1 MTSSP
6 DPLGMRLRS
15 GIRGRERWEV
25 KALSG
30 RRKVA
35 RELEDSLLQHEGVL
49 QVSANPVSGRVLVF
63 YSPET
68 PGLHV
73 QSLIRNSLREI
84 LFRPVSRNP
93 EANPATALQRI
104 LKTSLPPRSQRSAP
118 PLLSAVGHSLH
129 LLQGLSF
136 VSIVNTARGQGPGF
150 LGAFGLV
157 SRGSRL
163 IGMTVLSLLVTG
175 ADLFVQYYRK
185 RSWRRLAQTTQ
196 HNLREQLITRV
207 EMQDMEFFDRYGTG
221 PLINLITKDTEQVG
235 EFVEQAGDIAIEKAL
250 TIIVSGSFLL
260 AASPSLAFLAFLPL
274 PFILLTSR
282 FFSEKISERY
292 ADAGETAGRFNQ
304 MLENNLSGI
313 EDVKSFTAEEQEICR
328 LSDWNARA
336 AQHLLEAESVTSLQ
350 SQAISGLFSTG
361 FLLTAGYG
369 GVMTA
374 AGSLSLSSYIR
385 LVYWFPQLLRALT
398 GIDQVAKLYYSAN
411 DSAQRLAKVMD
422 SEPHIRSGP
431 VRLPA
436 RDVRAEVIF
445 EDVSFGYHPS
455 LNVLENVSFHLR
467 PGETLAIVG
476 PTGSGKSTLLRLLLR
491 YFDVGSGRI
500 LFDGHDVRELNLQH
514 LRAAVS
520 VVSQE
525 VYLFQGTIR
534 ENVSYGQPQASEQQ
548 ILEAM
553 RIAGAEELLTSL
565 PEGLDAMVGERGRRL
580 SGGERQRVAIA
591 RSVLKALSGAS
602 ILALDEATSHLDNE
616 TEAAV
621 KRSLRKAATGKSVI
635 MIAHRLST
643 IRSVDRIL
651 VLERGKVIEEG
662 THEELLAREGLYASL
677 WQLQHEDPFGGL
689 EVRIRR

>member
-1 MTSSP
+1 MTSP

-30 RRKVA
+30 KSGVA
-35 RELEDSLLQHEGVL
+35 RELEEALLQHAGVL
-49 QVSANPVSGRVLVF
+49 QARANPVSGRVLVL
-63 YSPET
+63 YRPST
-68 PGLHV
+68 PGLNV
-73 QSLIRNSLREI
+73 ESLIRNSLREI
-84 LFRPVSRNP
+84 LFRPVLLNP
-93 EANPATALQRI
+93 DNNPTSALQRI
-104 LKTSLPPRSQRSAP
+104 LKTSLPPQSQRSTA
-118 PLLSAVGHSLH
+118 PLLSAIGHSLH

-136 VSIVNTARGQGPGF
+136 VSMVNTARGKGPGF
-150 LGAFGLV
+150 LGAFGLAT
-157 SRGSRL
+157 RGSRL
-163 IGMTVLSLLVTG
+163 IGMTVLSLFVTG

-185 RSWRRLAQTTQ
+185 RAWRRLGQTTQ
-196 HNLREQLITRV
+196 HNLREQLITRI
-207 EMQDMEFFDRYGTG
+207 ETQDIEFFDRYGNG
-221 PLINLITKDTEQVG
+221 PLINLVNKDTKQIGDFVG
-235 EFVEQAGDIAIEKAL
+235 QAGDIAIEKAL
-250 TIIVSGSFLL
+250 TIIVSGAFLI
-260 AASPSLAFLAFLPL
+260 AAAPSLALLAFLPL

-282 FFSEKISERY
+282 FFSGKISERY
-292 ADAGETAGRFNQ
+292 AYAGETANRFSQ

-313 EDVKSFTAEEQEICR
+313 EDVKSFTAEAQEIRR
-328 LSDWNARA
+328 LSECDARA
-336 AQHLLEAESVTSLQ
+336 AQYSLEAERVASLQ
-350 SQAISGLFSTG
+350 SQTISGFFSTG

-374 AGSLSLSSYIR
+374 AGTVSLSSYIR

-398 GIDQVAKLYYSAN
+398 GIDQVSKLYYTAT

-422 SEPHIRSGP
+422 SHPRINSGP

-436 RDVRAEVIF
+436 GNVRGEIIF

-455 LNVLENVSFHLR
+455 VKVLENVSFHLR

-491 YFDVGSGRI
+491 YFDADSGRI
-500 LFDGHDVRELNLQH
+500 LFDGHDIRELNLQH
-514 LRAAVS
+514 LRSAVS

-534 ENVSYGQPQASEQQ
+534 ENVSYGQPQASEKQ
-548 ILEAM
+548 IIEAM
-553 RIAGAEELLTSL
+553 RVAGAQDLLTLL
-565 PEGLDAMVGERGRRL
+565 PGGLDATVGERGRRL

-591 RSVLKALSGAS
+591 RSLLKVLSGAS

-621 KRSLRKAATGKSVI
+621 KRSLRKAAAGKNVI

-643 IRSVDRIL
+643 IRSADRIL

-662 THEELLAREGLYASL
+662 KHEELLAREGLYASL
-677 WQLQHEDPFGGL
+677 WQLQHEDPLGKL